1 MDKLDPSK
9 LIFDFKSGISK
20 DGPIIP
26 RNYTVTH
33 SDKTGDILVI
43 VAKTYDKSNVTNKK
57 DEVYGKW
64 CENGK
69 EYVLCLELSV
79 DGNERDKNKVAQR
92 NRIFREALPLVIT
105 AIRQG
110 DLGLIKKHN
119 KLDESD
125 IFIKFNSRFDEF
137 YKVEYWG
144 KLKNYK
150 YIEDDYDEYE
160 LKSPAEDGIMGQTRT
175 ALLRKKKFK
184 ISMEEGIILN
194 LLNPYIENQLCVV
207 YGNNIR
213 YCIDKCE
220 IIDIDEIKSL
230 DGCGKIYEVSLS
242 IKMKIKSKIRE
253 VSMDFIIKPNNVI
266 IKRMEE

>member
-1 MDKLDPSK
+1 MDKLEPSK
-9 LIFDFKSGISK
+9 LIFDFKDGISK
-20 DGPIIP
+20 EGPIIP

-33 SDKTGDILVI
+33 SDEAGNILVI
-43 VAKTYDKSNVTNKK
+43 VAKTYDKSCVTDKR
-57 DEVYGKW
+57 DEIYGKW
-64 CENGK
+64 CENGNK
-69 EYVLCLELSV
+69 YILCIELSV
-79 DGNERDKNKVAQR
+79 DGNERDKNKVLQR
-92 NRIFREALPLVIT
+92 NRIFRDVLPLVIT

-137 YKVEYWG
+137 YKVEHWG

-150 YIEDDYDEYE
+150 YIEDDYDECD
-160 LKSPAEDGIMGQTRT
+160 LKSPEESRLMGKTRSQ
-175 ALLRKKKFK
+175 LLRKKNFK
-184 ISMEEGIILN
+184 IRMEEGIILN
-194 LLNPYIENQLCVV
+194 LLNPYIENQLCVA

-242 IKMKIKSKIRE
+242 VKMKIKSKLRE